1 MEDGPGSLEVRIKAE
16 EEVLAEA
23 FRAAE
28 VSQLAVL
35 PELEP
40 CEPPG
45 PASSVIQSLVPVPPV
60 AEHHLVPV
68 CDENSLLAD
77 WAAAAQ
83 RNSHTADLKSAELRM
98 RLVCLLRNSE
108 QITDKQHHNS
118 SVKENNLQT
127 SSNQFSHKCYKL

>member
-1 MEDGPGSLEVRIKAE
+1 MEDGPESLEVRIKAE
-16 EEVLAEA
+16 EELLAEA

-40 CEPPG
+40 CEPPS
-45 PASSVIQSLVPVPPV
+45 PASLVIQSLVPVPPV

-83 RNSHTADLKSAELRM
+83 RNGHTADLRSAVLMM

-108 QITDKQHHNS
+108 QITDKQHQS
-118 SVKENNLQT
+118 QKTIFKQPQTNLVT
-127 SSNQFSHKCYKL
+127 NVINY

>member
-1 MEDGPGSLEVRIKAE
+1 MEDGPESLEVRIKAE
-16 EEVLAEA
+16 EELLAEA

-40 CEPPG
+40 CEPPS

-83 RNSHTADLKSAELRM
+83 RNGHTADLRSAELMM

-108 QITDKQHHNS
+108 QITDKQHQSQKTIFKHPQT
-118 SVKENNLQT
+118 NLLT
-127 SSNQFSHKCYKL
+127 NIINY

>member
-1 MEDGPGSLEVRIKAE
+1 MEDGPESLEVRIKAE
-16 EEVLAEA
+16 EELLAEA

-40 CEPPG
+40 CEPPS

-83 RNSHTADLKSAELRM
+83 RNSHTADLKSAELMM

-108 QITDKQHHNS
+108 QITDKQHQS
-118 SVKENNLQT
+118 QKTIFKQPQTNLVT
-127 SSNQFSHKCYKL
+127 NVINY

>member
-1 MEDGPGSLEVRIKAE
+1 MEDGPESLEVRIKAE
-16 EEVLAEA
+16 EELLAEA

-40 CEPPG
+40 CEPPS
-45 PASSVIQSLVPVPPV
+45 PASLVNQSLVPVPPV
-60 AEHHLVPV
+60 AEHHLGPV

-77 WAAAAQ
+77 WTAAAQ
-83 RNSHTADLKSAELRM
+83 RNGHTADLKSAELMM

-108 QITDKQHHNS
+108 QITDKQHQSQKTIFKHPQT
-118 SVKENNLQT
+118 NLVT
-127 SSNQFSHKCYKL
+127 NVINY

>member
-1 MEDGPGSLEVRIKAE
+1 MEDGPESLEVRIKAE
-16 EEVLAEA
+16 EELLAEA

-40 CEPPG
+40 CEPPS

-83 RNSHTADLKSAELRM
+83 RNSHTADLKSAELMM

-108 QITDKQHHNS
+108 QITDKQHQSQKTIFKHPQT
-118 SVKENNLQT
+118 NLVT
-127 SSNQFSHKCYKL
+127 NVINY

>member
-1 MEDGPGSLEVRIKAE
+1 MEDGPESLEVRIKAE
-16 EEVLAEA
+16 EELLAEA

-40 CEPPG
+40 CEPPS
-45 PASSVIQSLVPVPPV
+45 PASLVNQSLVPVPPV

-83 RNSHTADLKSAELRM
+83 RNGHTADLKSAELMM

-108 QITDKQHHNS
+108 QITDKQHQS
-118 SVKENNLQT
+118 QKTIFKQPQTNLVT
-127 SSNQFSHKCYKL
+127 NVINY

>member
-1 MEDGPGSLEVRIKAE
+1 MEDGPESLEVRIKAE
-16 EEVLAEA
+16 EELLAEA

-40 CEPPG
+40 CEPPS
-45 PASSVIQSLVPVPPV
+45 PASLVNQSLVPVPPV

-83 RNSHTADLKSAELRM
+83 RNSHTADLRSAELMM

-108 QITDKQHHNS
+108 QITDKQHQS
-118 SVKENNLQT
+118 QKTIFKQPQTNLVT
-127 SSNQFSHKCYKL
+127 NVINY

>member
-1 MEDGPGSLEVRIKAE
+1 MEDGPESLEVRIKAE
-16 EEVLAEA
+16 EELLAEA

-40 CEPPG
+40 CEPPS

-83 RNSHTADLKSAELRM
+83 RNGHTADLRSAELMM

-108 QITDKQHHNS
+108 QITDKQHQS
-118 SVKENNLQT
+118 QKTIFKQPQTNLVT
-127 SSNQFSHKCYKL
+127 NVINY

>member
-1 MEDGPGSLEVRIKAE
+1 MEDGPESLEVRIKAE
-16 EEVLAEA
+16 EELLAEA

-40 CEPPG
+40 CEPPS

-83 RNSHTADLKSAELRM
+83 RNGHTADLRSAELMM

-108 QITDKQHHNS
+108 QITDKQHQSQKTIFKHPQT
-118 SVKENNLQT
+118 NLVT
-127 SSNQFSHKCYKL
+127 NVINY

>member
-1 MEDGPGSLEVRIKAE
+1 MEDGPESLEVRIKAE
-16 EEVLAEA
+16 EELLAEA

-40 CEPPG
+40 CEPPS

-83 RNSHTADLKSAELRM
+83 RNSHTADLRSAELMM

-108 QITDKQHHNS
+108 QITDKQHQSQKTIFKHPQT
-118 SVKENNLQT
+118 NLVT
-127 SSNQFSHKCYKL
+127 NVINY

>member
-1 MEDGPGSLEVRIKAE
+1 MEDGPESLEVRIKAE
-16 EEVLAEA
+16 EELLAEA

-40 CEPPG
+40 CEPPS
-45 PASSVIQSLVPVPPV
+45 PASLVNQSLVPVPPV

-83 RNSHTADLKSAELRM
+83 RNGHTADLRSAELMM

-108 QITDKQHHNS
+108 QITDKQHQS
-118 SVKENNLQT
+118 QKTIFKQPQTNLVT
-127 SSNQFSHKCYKL
+127 NVINY

>member
-1 MEDGPGSLEVRIKAE
+1 MEDGPESLEVRIKAE
-16 EEVLAEA
+16 EKLLAEA

-40 CEPPG
+40 CEPPS
-45 PASSVIQSLVPVPPV
+45 PASLVNQSLVPVPPV

-77 WAAAAQ
+77 WTAAAQ
-83 RNSHTADLKSAELRM
+83 RNGHTADLRSAELMM
-98 RLVCLLRNSE
+98 RLVCLLRNSG
-108 QITDKQHHNS
+108 TN
-118 SVKENNLQT
+118 
-127 SSNQFSHKCYKL
+127 YR

>member
-1 MEDGPGSLEVRIKAE
+1 MEDGPESLEVRIKAE
-16 EEVLAEA
+16 EELLAEA

-40 CEPPG
+40 CEPPS
-45 PASSVIQSLVPVPPV
+45 PASLVNQSLLPVPPV

-83 RNSHTADLKSAELRM
+83 RNGHTADLKSAELMM

-108 QITDKQHHNS
+108 QITDKQHQS
-118 SVKENNLQT
+118 QKTIFKQPQTNLVT
-127 SSNQFSHKCYKL
+127 NVINY

>member
-1 MEDGPGSLEVRIKAE
+1 MEDGPESLEVRIKAE
-16 EEVLAEA
+16 EELLAEA

-40 CEPPG
+40 CEPPS
-45 PASSVIQSLVPVPPV
+45 PASLVNQSLVPVPPV

-83 RNSHTADLKSAELRM
+83 RNGHTADLRSAVLMM

-108 QITDKQHHNS
+108 QITDKQHQS
-118 SVKENNLQT
+118 QKTIFKQPQTNLVT
-127 SSNQFSHKCYKL
+127 NVINY